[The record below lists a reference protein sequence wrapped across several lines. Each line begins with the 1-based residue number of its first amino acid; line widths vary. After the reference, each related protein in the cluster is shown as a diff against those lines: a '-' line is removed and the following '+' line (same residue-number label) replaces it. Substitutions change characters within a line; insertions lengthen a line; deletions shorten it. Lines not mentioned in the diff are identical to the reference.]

1 MTSIQD
7 ATLVV
12 RARELA
18 ATGEAKRIRVASN
31 LPIGDLA
38 RAIDVNMTTLWRWE
52 NGERSPRG
60 DRAVRYARALA
71 KLAKAAS

>member
-7 ATLVV
+7 AALVV

-18 ATGEAKRIRVASN
+18 ASGEAKRIRVASD

-38 RAIDVNMTTLWRWE
+38 HAIGVDATTIWRWE

-60 DRAVRYARALA
+60 ERAVRYARALN
-71 KLAKAAS
+71 KLTKVRG